1 MGQIFEI
8 PFNAGQDESI
18 DRALMP
24 DGVLRLMQNCR
35 LTREG
40 RIEARPAFVGIAQT
54 VYGSGTMQAFDLT
67 TYADKLICFGAPAVS
82 QTYPKDVYTY
92 LGSTAPAA
100 WKGLFDTGVNY
111 AALPI
116 MTDVEVYWQAPAGF
130 YPDNHDTAYTN
141 GFACICMVDV
151 SATTGRVFVIRQ
163 SVVLQTFAVSN
174 VRSLRLVT
182 AGNNFV
188 LLSRTTGDNVEAR
201 TFNTGL
207 NGAWGAATSLFGLTG
222 GAISGTT
229 GWDAMSVPGSSTD
242 WLVAVPRPGTP
253 RMEVRRYNINT
264 FAASTV
270 WTNTSVGVVVG
281 DAGLACDGTSVGFA
295 YRNPATTNVVLYTI
309 NAATG
314 AAISGP
320 TNIIGPGT
328 GHLAAMGAPALSITA
343 SDRVETQCQTGLT
356 GADSVYSVRDI
367 VGHGLIASGTFEQTR
382 LYSKLFNVERNS
394 SQAQPFGFG
403 VVRTGTIGG
412 VGALFATTIQGSSQ
426 GYLLES
432 RFNYNIGDFMI
443 QTLTTD
449 YHGRPSIATDGT
461 GQYWGVAS
469 VSDDTNLGISNT
481 APGTP
486 QLIRFK
492 AGSAARKQ
500 TAEMQGALYIS
511 GGFVGYYDGVFMVES
526 GFLDTPVIRGITQG
540 LTGALTP
547 LTEYTY
553 IAVWEWTDALGR
565 VHRSEPSFPTPF
577 TLTGANDDL
586 TVNVSSAHSIRN
598 IDYQGSG
605 SLVQTVLYRNTPDDS
620 VFYRVGQ
627 TPNVT
632 GEAGYCDPTNFLDT
646 TSDANLEIRP
656 VIYTQSQK
664 PTVNVAPPPCKFIAA
679 GRDRLIYGG
688 LPDPYVVAFSQLPFP
703 REPMEGADF
712 DAEFA
717 YQARLPE
724 KVTGVSDF
732 GDGYIAF
739 TEEGIYEIP
748 GAGPQR
754 NGTGEFFLPRALY
767 SDGGCIDWRS
777 ICSTSFG
784 VMFQMAAD
792 KIYMLGPDGSISFVG
807 KRVRDTLKSF
817 PVIRG
822 ATLCTETQRVAFAVV
837 DNDTTPTDGGLLI
850 YDLVHDAWSFDNV
863 GVVSA
868 VVEYDGRIAY
878 IQSGVVFLEQT
889 DVAVAGTAL
898 PTMSVRTG
906 SFRPFSALGYGDV
919 IKIGLLGTYLGD
931 CTVTGFISYDDGKTW
946 TPMDAGVAITT
957 AAWTNAITG
966 AAIAAGDPITIM
978 YTPNVRSV
986 DRFSLRFDVTN
997 VASNT
1002 GGIRMHVLSFEVEAQ
1017 EGMVRRAARDQ
1028 R

>member
-1 MGQIFEI
+1 MGQIFEV

-40 RIEARPAFVGIAQT
+40 RIEARPAFDALAQT
-54 VYGSGTMQAFDLT
+54 IYGSGTMQAFDLT

-82 QTYPKDVYTY
+82 QTYPKDVFTY
-92 LGSTAPAA
+92 LGSGAPAA
-100 WKGLFDTGVNY
+100 WKGLFDGGANY
-111 AALPI
+111 AALPVI
-116 MTDVEVYWQAPAGF
+116 TDVEVYWQAPAGF

-141 GFACICMVDV
+141 GFAAVCMVDV
-151 SATTGRVFVIRQ
+151 SATTGRVFIIRQ
-163 SVVLQTFAVSN
+163 GVVLQTFAVAS
-174 VRSLRLVT
+174 VRSLRLV
-182 AGNNFV
+182 AVGNHFV
-188 LLSRTTGDNVEAR
+188 LLSRTTGNDVEAR
-201 TFNTGL
+201 QFNTGI
-207 NGAWGAATSLFGLTG
+207 NTTWSGATALFGLTA

-229 GWDAMSVPGSSTD
+229 GWDAMTVPGSSTD

-253 RMEVRRYNINT
+253 RMEVRRYNLNT
-264 FAASTV
+264 FAGSTV
-270 WTNTSVGVVVG
+270 WTNTSVGAVVG
-281 DAGLACDGTSVGFA
+281 DCGLACDGTSVGFA
-295 YRNPATTNVVLYTI
+295 YRNAGTNNVVLYTI
-309 NAATG
+309 NASTG

-320 TNIIGPGT
+320 TNVIGAST
-328 GHLAAMGAPALSITA
+328 GHGNPMGAPALSITA
-343 SDRVETQCQTGLT
+343 SDRVAIQCQTGVT

-367 VGHGLIASGTFEQTR
+367 SGHALITSGVFEQTR
-382 LYSKLFNVERNS
+382 LYSKLFNVERTGTL
-394 SQAQPFGFG
+394 QEPYGFG

-412 VGALFATTIQGSSQ
+412 VGALFATTIQGSTQ

-432 RFNYNIGDFMI
+432 RFNYNVGDFMT
-443 QTLTTD
+443 QTLITD
-449 YHGRPSIATDGT
+449 YHGRPSVAGDGT
-461 GQYWGVAS
+461 GQWWGVAA
-469 VSDDTNLGISNT
+469 VSDDTNLGLSNT
-481 APGTP
+481 LPGTP

-492 AGSAARKQ
+492 AGSPARKQ

-526 GFLDTPVIRGITQG
+526 GFLDTPQIRGITEG
-540 LTGALTP
+540 TTGALTV

-565 VHRSEPSFPTPF
+565 VHRSEPSIPTSF

-586 TVNVSSAHSIRN
+586 TLSLSSAHSIRN

-605 SLVQTVLYRNTPDDS
+605 SLVQTVVFRNTPDDS

-627 TPNVT
+627 QAQVT
-632 GEAGYCDPTNFLDT
+632 GEAGYCDPVNFLDT
-646 TSDANLEIRP
+646 SSDATIETRP

-664 PTVNVAPPPCKFIAA
+664 PTVNVAPPPCRFIAA

-724 KVTGVSDF
+724 RVTGVAGF

-754 NGTGEFFLPRALY
+754 NGTGEFFLPRSIY

-777 ICSTSFG
+777 IVSTAAG
-784 VMFQMAAD
+784 TMFQMAAD
-792 KIYMLGPDGSISFVG
+792 KIYLIAPDGGIAFIG

-863 GVVSA
+863 GVVA
-868 VVEYDGRIAY
+868 ALVEYDGRIAY
-878 IQSGVVFLEQT
+878 IQGGVVYLEQT

-906 SFRPFSALGYGDV
+906 SFRPFSALGYGDIV
-919 IKIGLLGTYLGD
+919 KIGLLGTYLGD
-931 CTVTGFISYDDGKTW
+931 STVEGFISYDDGKTW
-946 TPMDAGVAITT
+946 TSMGSQTVT
-957 AAWTNAITG
+957 AAAFTNAITG
-966 AAIAAGDPITIM
+966 SAIAAGDPITLLFV
-978 YTPNVRSV
+978 PNVRCV
-986 DRFSLRFDVTN
+986 DRFSVRFDVTN
-997 VASNT
+997 LASNT

>member
-40 RIEARPAFVGIAQT
+40 RIEARPAFVALAQT
-54 VYGSGTMQAFDLT
+54 IYGAGTMQAFDLT
-67 TYADKLICFGAPAVS
+67 TYADKLICFGAPAVA
-82 QTYPKDVYTY
+82 QTYPKDVFTY
-92 LGSTAPAA
+92 LGTGAPAV
-100 WKGLFDTGVNY
+100 WKGLFDTGATY
-111 AALPI
+111 AALPV
-116 MTDVEVYWQAPAGF
+116 MTDVEVYWQAPSGF

-141 GFACICMVDV
+141 GFAAVCMVDV
-151 SATTGRVFVIRQ
+151 SATTGKVFIIRQ
-163 SVVLQTFAVSN
+163 GVVLQTSTFTS
-174 VRSLRLVT
+174 VRSLRLV
-182 AGNNFV
+182 AVGNTFV
-188 LLSRTTGDNVEAR
+188 LLSRTTGDAVQAY
-201 TFNTGL
+201 TFSTTL
-207 NGAWGAATSLFGLTG
+207 NSTWSAGTTLSGLTG
-222 GAISGTT
+222 ISGTT
-229 GWDAMSVPGSSTD
+229 SWDAMTVPGSTTD
-242 WLVAVPRPGTP
+242 WLVAVPRPATP
-253 RMEVRRYNINT
+253 RMEVRRYNINN
-264 FAASTV
+264 FAAATV

-281 DAGLACDGTSVGFA
+281 DCGLACDGTSVGFA
-295 YRNPATTNVVLYTI
+295 YRNAGTNNVVLYTI
-309 NAATG
+309 VASTG

-320 TNIIGPGT
+320 TNVIGAST
-328 GHLAAMGAPALSITA
+328 GHSNPMGSPALAIPA
-343 SDRVETQCQTGLT
+343 SDRVETQCQVGATGS
-356 GADSVYSVRDI
+356 DSVYSVRDI
-367 VGHGLIASGTFEQTR
+367 NGHALISSGVYEQTR
-382 LYSKLFNVERNS
+382 LYSKLFNVERTQS
-394 SQAQPFGFG
+394 LMEPYGFG

-432 RFNYNIGDFMI
+432 RFNYNIGDFMA
-443 QTLTTD
+443 QTLITD
-449 YHGRPSIATDGT
+449 YHGRPSVATDSA
-461 GQYWGVAS
+461 GQYWGVAA
-469 VSDDTNLGISNT
+469 VSDDTNLGLSNT
-481 APGTP
+481 LPGTP

-526 GFLDTPVIRGITQG
+526 GFLDTPQIRGITEG
-540 LTGALTP
+540 TTGALTP

-565 VHRSEPSFPTPF
+565 VHRSEPSIPTSF
-577 TLTGANDDL
+577 TLTGVNDDL
-586 TVNVSSAHSIRN
+586 SLSLSSAHSIRN

-605 SLVQTVLYRNTPDDS
+605 SLVQTVVYRNTPDDS

-627 TPNVT
+627 QPQVT
-632 GEAGYCDPTNFLDT
+632 GEAGYCDPVTFLDT
-646 TSDANLEIRP
+646 TSDATAQERP

-724 KVTGVSDF
+724 KVTGVSAF
-732 GDGYIAF
+732 GDSYIAF
-739 TEEGIYEIP
+739 TAEGIYEIP

-777 ICSTSFG
+777 ICATSFG
-784 VMFQMAAD
+784 TMFQMAAD

-817 PVIRG
+817 PVVRG

-837 DNDTTPTDGGLLI
+837 DSDSAPTDGGLLI

-863 GVVSA
+863 GVVASL
-868 VVEYDGRIAY
+868 VEYDGRIAY
-878 IQSGVVFLEQT
+878 IQSGVVYLEQT
-889 DVAVAGTAL
+889 DIAVSGSAL

-919 IKIGLLGTYLGD
+919 IRIGLLGTYLGD
-931 CTVTGFISYDDGKTW
+931 CTVTGYISYDDGKTW
-946 TPMDAGVAITT
+946 TAMDAGVAVTA

-966 AAIAAGDPITIM
+966 AAIAAGDPITIL
-978 YTPNVRSV
+978 YTPNVRAV
-986 DRFSLRFDVTN
+986 DRFSIRFDVTN